1 MVQLIPDSPPP
12 ILVLGLL
19 DELSD
24 LIILLLLGDLLQML
38 IIAKMLE
45 LIIPTIG
52 NTTYLHTGQLILL
65 IVGFVIALLTCWW
78 SLLRAGTL

>member
-19 DELSD
+19 DELRD
-24 LIILLLLGDLLQML
+24 LIVLLLLGDLLQML

-65 IVGFVIALLTCWW
+65 IVGFVIALLTCWR